1 MTIAIAGEITPAKTI
16 IPVVKKLRNLDEED
30 KLNFKIDKIIGLYH
44 GESAKTFLEPY
55 CDELLSIGEGRRGA
69 RNSTPKLAYLISR
82 DILKAFNALRGRK
95 IDLLITAGNAGDVRK
110 SIIAANLLGI
120 PILHIEQDIYNPIEV
135 ISQANI
141 VTVPSEKYES
151 LVKEKYQ
158 LRNVVNIKGYPMAKY
173 VEDYLDGNL
182 IRFCPCC
189 FRRGLEGRGYPA
201 FG

>member
-1 MTIAIAGEITPAKTI
+1 MDSMTIAIAGEITPAKTI

-95 IDLLITAGNAGDVRK
+95 IDLLITAGMQGM
-110 SIIAANLLGI
+110 L
-120 PILHIEQDIYNPIEV
+120 ENP
-135 ISQANI
+135 
-141 VTVPSEKYES
+141 
-151 LVKEKYQ
+151 
-158 LRNVVNIKGYPMAKY
+158 
-173 VEDYLDGNL
+173 
-182 IRFCPCC
+182 
-189 FRRGLEGRGYPA
+189 
-201 FG
+201 